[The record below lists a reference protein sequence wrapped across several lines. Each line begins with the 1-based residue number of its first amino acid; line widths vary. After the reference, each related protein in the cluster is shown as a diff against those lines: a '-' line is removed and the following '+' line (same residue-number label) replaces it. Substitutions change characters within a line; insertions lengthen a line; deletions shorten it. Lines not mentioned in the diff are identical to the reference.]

1 MANKITER
9 EIYNSILNGTVDQAT
24 LCEFAEKKLAQLDR
38 RNASAQ
44 RRAAVKR
51 AEGNEITEGIFGV
64 LSAERMTREQ
74 VAQAYGSEL
83 SVAKVGSRLN
93 QLVEAGRVQKE
104 TIKVANAEGKMVNKV
119 AYFVAE

>member
-9 EIYNSILNGTVDQAT
+9 EIYNSILNGTVDQAV
-24 LCEFAEKKLAQLDR
+24 LCEFAEKKLAQLDK

-44 RRAAVKR
+44 RRAAVQR

>member
-9 EIYNSILNGTVDQAT
+9 EIYNSIINGTADQAV
-24 LCEFAEKKLAQLDR
+24 LVEFATKKIAQLDR
-38 RNASAQ
+38 RNASAAK
-44 RRAAVKR
+44 RAAVKR

-64 LSAERMTREQ
+64 LTSEAMTREQ

-83 SVAKVGSRLN
+83 SVAKVGARLN
-93 QLVEAGRVQKE
+93 ALVNDGRVQKV
-104 TIKVANAEGKMVNKV
+104 TVKVAGKDGKATNKV

>member
-9 EIYNSILNGTVDQAT
+9 EIYTSILNGTADQAVLT
-24 LCEFAEKKLAQLDR
+24 EFATKKLAQLDK
-38 RNASAQ
+38 RNASAKT
-44 RRAAVKR
+44 RAERQR

-64 LSAERMTREQ
+64 LTSEAMTREQ

-83 SVAKVGSRLN
+83 SVAKVGARLN
-93 QLVEAGRVQKE
+93 ALVNDGRVQKV
-104 TIKVANAEGKMVNKV
+104 TVKVAGKDGKATNKV

>member
-24 LCEFAEKKLAQLDR
+24 LCEFAEKKLAQLDK

>member
-9 EIYNSILNGTVDQAT
+9 EIYTSILNGTADQT
-24 LCEFAEKKLAQLDR
+24 ILTEFATKKLAQLDK
-38 RNASAQ
+38 RNASAKT
-44 RRAAVKR
+44 RAERKR

-64 LSAERMTREQ
+64 LTSEAMTREQ

-83 SVAKVGSRLN
+83 SVAKVGARLN
-93 QLVEAGRVQKE
+93 ALVNDGRVQKV
-104 TIKVANAEGKMVNKV
+104 TVKVAGKDGKATNKV